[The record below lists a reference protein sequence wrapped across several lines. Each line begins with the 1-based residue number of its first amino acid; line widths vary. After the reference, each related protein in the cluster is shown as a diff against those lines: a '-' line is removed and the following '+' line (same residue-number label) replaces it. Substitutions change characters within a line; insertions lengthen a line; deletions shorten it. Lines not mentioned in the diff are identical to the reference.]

1 MTMHSGIEQYIA
13 LVVDDDPDSLSMVS
27 SALEENGM
35 TVIVA
40 RDGQTAIDLVGRIE
54 PDVILLDA
62 IMPQM
67 DGFETCRRLKQDKD
81 LPDAPIVFMTGLTD
95 AEDVVR
101 GLNAGGV
108 DYITKPVIID
118 ELIARIG
125 IHIVNSKMIKSA
137 RDALDVSGRS
147 LLAFDRQGTL
157 AWGSGSALKAMPPD
171 ILAAAEMRAWLTNSA
186 RKPVSQVMPFKIGD
200 VAFVFVG
207 LSASNEILV
216 KFKQSN
222 MESAEQLLSRTFAL
236 TARESEVLYWLSLGK
251 TNRDISTILSLSPRT
266 VNKHLEQVFQKMGV
280 DNRTSAAVSAD
291 RILHSLR

>member
-13 LVVDDDPDSLSMVS
+13 LVVDDDPDSLTMVS

-40 RDGQTAIDLVGRIE
+40 RDGQTAIDLVTRVE
-54 PDVILLDA
+54 PDVILMDA

-67 DGFETCRRLKQDKD
+67 DGFETCRRIKQNAEMS
-81 LPDAPIVFMTGLTD
+81 DAPIVFMTGLTD

-101 GLNAGGV
+101 GLNSGGV

-147 LLAFDRQGTL
+147 LLAFNRQGKL
-157 AWGSGSALKAMPPD
+157 AWGSSTVLQALPAD
-171 ILAAAEMRAWLTNSA
+171 ILAAADLRTWLVESA
-186 RKPVSQVMPFKIGD
+186 RKPVSQVMPIKIGG

-216 KFKQSN
+216 KFKQSD
-222 MESAEQLLSRTFAL
+222 MESGEHLLSRTFAL
-236 TARESEVLYWLSLGK
+236 TARQAEVLYWLTMGK
-251 TNRDISTILSLSPRT
+251 TNRDISAILLLSPRT
-266 VNKHLEQVFQKMGV
+266 VNKHLEQIFEKMGV
-280 DNRTSAAVSAD
+280 DNRTSAAVTAD
-291 RILHSLR
+291 RVLHSLR

>member
-13 LVVDDDPDSLSMVS
+13 LVVDDDPDSLTMVS

-54 PDVILLDA
+54 PDVILMDA

-67 DGFETCRRLKQDKD
+67 DGFETCRRIKTDAN

-101 GLNAGGV
+101 GLNSGGV

-125 IHIVNSKMIKSA
+125 IHIVNSNMIKSA

-147 LLAFDRQGTL
+147 LLAFDRQGKL
-157 AWGSGSALKAMPPD
+157 AWGSGKAIKALPPET
-171 ILAAAEMRAWLTNSA
+171 LAKSQMQAWLIESA
-186 RKPVSQVMPFKIGD
+186 RKPVSQVMPMTIDD

-216 KFKQSN
+216 KFKRSN
-222 MESAEQLLSRTFAL
+222 MESGEHLLSRTFAL
-236 TARESEVLYWLSLGK
+236 TAREAEVLYWLSLGK
-251 TNRDISTILSLSPRT
+251 TNRDISTILTLSPRT

-280 DNRTSAAVSAD
+280 DNRTSAAVAAD